1 MKTINKEVIMRQSR
15 MRGLAILSAALLALL
30 IFSFPAAAQG
40 RQTPPPKNVHAVE
53 PVTLD
58 QMRTVLGTAMD
69 DVSGVLDVT
78 RGDGETLV
86 AYRYYDVDQENFETD
101 FAQELAPKIQILF
114 KKFKTLDRVHLQVTA
129 NVPSEPGLWKP
140 FTEFTIDRKTVT
152 EIHWTGFMARYLLDL
167 VIKNRQS

>member
-1 MKTINKEVIMRQSR
+1 MRQSR
-15 MRGLAILSAALLALL
+15 MRGLAVLTAALLALL

-40 RQTPPPKNVHAVE
+40 RQTPPPKNVPSVE

-58 QMRTVLGTAMD
+58 QVRTVLGTAKD
-69 DVSGVLDVT
+69 DISGALDVT
-78 RGDGETLV
+78 TGDGETII
-86 AYRYYDVDQENFETD
+86 AYRYYDVDQENYETD
-101 FAQELAPKIQILF
+101 FASELAPKIQLLY
-114 KKFKTLDRVHLQVTA
+114 KRFKTLDRIRLQVTA